1 VRLRERPLV
10 QTVALVSLL
19 SAVVLSAAPAF
30 LRNLRASRFVEPLD
44 GLSFIA
50 SRASLIAAGRPV
62 EYAYPGPAPLTPAE
76 VPRGELVV
84 DPPGT
89 WDHPT
94 WRLLDFR
101 AEEPHAYSFSFTSE
115 NGEQAAHFEATARG
129 DLDGDGNTSTF
140 VIAGGYARGGA
151 PRTEPVALHREVE

>member
-1 VRLRERPLV
+1 
-10 QTVALVSLL
+10 
-19 SAVVLSAAPAF
+19 
-30 LRNLRASRFVEPLD
+30 
-44 GLSFIA
+44 
-50 SRASLIAAGRPV
+50 
-62 EYAYPGPAPLTPAE
+62 
-76 VPRGELVV
+76 V

-115 NGEQAAHFEATARG
+115 NGEQAARFEATARG